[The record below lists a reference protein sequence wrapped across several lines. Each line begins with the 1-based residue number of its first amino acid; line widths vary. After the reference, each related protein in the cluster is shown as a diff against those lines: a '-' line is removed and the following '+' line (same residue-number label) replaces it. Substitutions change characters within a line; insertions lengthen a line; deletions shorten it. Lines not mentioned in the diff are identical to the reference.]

1 LAPLL
6 SPLMAEALT
15 TPVISAHE
23 IDIFGM
29 AANDDGSHTF
39 EGRSLLYLSPDASAF
54 LDVSGEAPG
63 WTPSHYR
70 PPPLLLLPLTLSS
83 FSLSLLL
90 SPSSLH
96 LRLAPSPLASGRSD
110 LHRCNHRP

>member
-39 EGRSLLYLSPDASAF
+39 EGRSLLYLSPDASEF

-70 PPPLLLLPLTLSS
+70 PPPPPPPPLLLLPLTLSS
-83 FSLSLLL
+83 FSLSPPLPLLT
-90 SPSSLH
+90 
-96 LRLAPSPLASGRSD
+96 PSPPRSISP
-110 LHRCNHRP
+110 RQRT